1 MFKPNVGAVAFAT
14 LTALSLAGTS
24 ALAADPPSQ
33 NARDLKNNTCK
44 DIMRLT
50 G

>member
-1 MFKPNVGAVAFAT
+1 MFKFNTGVITVAA
-14 LTALSLAGTS
+14 LTALSFAGTS

-33 NARDLKNNTCK
+33 NARDLKDNTCK
-44 DIMRLT
+44 DVMRLS